1 MAKQK
6 LSIDTGVQEFE
17 INGSGVLRFNP
28 SDPNVYNRFTEM
40 LEKVQAVENELVAKA
55 GQLPKEDNGVAAL
68 SLLAEADRKTKAALQ
83 EAFGQE
89 NDFDQL
95 LGGVNLMAVAGN
107 GERVVTNLL
116 DALRPIVQ
124 EGASRFYEDKANTAV
139 AKAQANRKARRAAG
153 HK

>member
-28 SDPNVYNRFTEM
+28 SDPNVYNRFTGM
-40 LEKVQAVENELVAKA
+40 LEKIQAVENELVEKA
-55 GQLPKEDNGVAAL
+55 GQLPKEDNGVAAIA
-68 SLLAEADRKTKAALQ
+68 LLADADRKTKAALQ

-89 NDFDQL
+89 NDFDRL

-116 DALRPIVQ
+116 DALRPIIMD
-124 EGASRFYEDKANTAV
+124 GASRFYSDKANAAV

>member
-6 LSIDTGVQEFE
+6 LSIDIGVQEFE

-28 SDPNVYNRFTEM
+28 SDPNVYNRFMEM
-40 LEKVQAVENELVAKA
+40 LEKVQTVENELVEKA

-68 SLLAEADRKTKAALQ
+68 ALLADADRKTKAALQ

-89 NDFDQL
+89 NDFDRL

-116 DALRPIVQ
+116 DALRPIIMD
-124 EGASRFYEDKANTAV
+124 GASRFYEDKANAAV
-139 AKAQANRKARRAAG
+139 AKAQANREARRAAG
-153 HK
+153 RK

>member
-1 MAKQK
+1 MAKQV

-28 SDPNVYNRFTEM
+28 SDPNVYNRFMEM
-40 LEKVQAVENELVAKA
+40 LDKVQTVENELVEKA
-55 GQLPKEDNGVAAL
+55 GQLPQENNGAAAL
-68 SLLAEADRKTKAALQ
+68 SLLAEADRKTKAALR

-116 DALRPIVQ
+116 DALRPIIE
-124 EGASRFYEDKANTAV
+124 EGANRFYEDKAGAAV
-139 AKAQANRKARRAAG
+139 AQATANREARRAAG
-153 HK
+153 RN

>member
-1 MAKQK
+1 MQE
-6 LSIDTGVQEFE
+6 LNIDTGVREYR

-40 LEKVQAVENELVAKA
+40 LEKVQAVENELVEKA
-55 GQLPKEDNGVAAL
+55 GRLPEENNGAAAL
-68 SLLAEADRKTKAALQ
+68 VLLADADRKTKAALQ

-116 DALRPIVQ
+116 DALRPIIMD
-124 EGASRFYEDKANTAV
+124 GASRFYEDKANAAV
-139 AKAQANRKARRAAG
+139 AKAQANREARRAAG
-153 HK
+153 RK

>member
-40 LEKVQAVENELVAKA
+40 LDKVQTVENELVEKA
-55 GQLPKEDNGVAAL
+55 GLLPQENNGEGAL
-68 SLLAEADRKTKAALQ
+68 LLLAEADRKTKAALR

-95 LGGVNLMAVAGN
+95 LGGVNLMSVASN

-116 DALRPIVQ
+116 DALRPIIMD
-124 EGASRFYEDKANTAV
+124 GASRFYEDKANAAV
-139 AKAQANRKARRAAG
+139 AKAQANREARRAAG
-153 HK
+153 RK